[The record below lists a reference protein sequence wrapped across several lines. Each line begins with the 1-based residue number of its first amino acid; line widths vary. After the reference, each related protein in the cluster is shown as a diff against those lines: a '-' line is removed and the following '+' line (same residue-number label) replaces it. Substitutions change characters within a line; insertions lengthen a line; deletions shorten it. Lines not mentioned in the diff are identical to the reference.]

1 MEEDKRSDLQEHAP
15 EAVRHEHIST
25 LLKRRREEKGLTL
38 QETAAASHV
47 PVYYLQHLEGGGNP
61 HLLADELYLVP
72 FLRTYATFLDL
83 DPSYAVTKFIIAS
96 HRGEVAAG
104 MAQDTPRRPL
114 FRRLVFLLVLAGLGV
129 LALLLWTSRQQS

>member
-1 MEEDKRSDLQEHAP
+1 MEEDKGSDLQEHP
-15 EAVRHEHIST
+15 PKEVGHEHISIV
-25 LLKRRREEKGLTL
+25 LRRRREEKGLTL
-38 QETAAASHV
+38 QATAAATHI

-83 DPSYAVTKFIIAS
+83 DPAYAVAEFVIAS

-104 MAQDTPRRPL
+104 MARETPRRPL
-114 FRRLVFLLVLAGLGV
+114 FRRLAFFLILTGLGLLVLFWLSG
-129 LALLLWTSRQQS
+129 QQG